1 VNFSLD
7 PLTQLFDAGVLRI
20 GQSMAILV
28 LWMTQRHDPPAREW
42 AIGAGLCALGIPV
55 LMLSSDTM
63 ATLPWMIGNLLVLGG
78 WLIFDA
84 GVVRA
89 ANRAPPWTAGIVAL
103 LIGLVVMSTA
113 TGENANVAVS
123 VMSFQVVAGAFDL
136 YAAWACFTVVRE
148 QRSITHPLIGIALSL
163 LAVSGLVRGALL
175 LQSDAQSVFAAG
187 IGNFQYSII
196 AVPVFVL
203 IPLLLT
209 ILTAERLRRELE
221 KQARRD
227 ALTHAYNRRGF
238 NELADREWARARRR
252 NEALSLI
259 MVDIDHF
266 KKINDQYGHA
276 IGDQVLAETSGRI
289 QEVLRAED
297 LWARFGGE
305 EFVAMLPATAIEDAV
320 IVAERVRQ
328 SISEVP
334 FVTAIG
340 ELRITVS
347 IGVATRQPE
356 DVNWETVNQLADAA
370 LYRAKSEGRNRV
382 AKILVTA

>member
-1 VNFSLD
+1 MNFSPD

-20 GQSMAILV
+20 GQSLAILV
-28 LWMTQRHDPPAREW
+28 LWFTQRQYPPARDW
-42 AIGAGLCALGIPV
+42 AVGAGLCALGIPV

-63 ATLPWMIGNLLVLGG
+63 PTIPWVIGNLLVLAG

-89 ANRAPPWTAGIVAL
+89 ANRTPPWTVGIAL
-103 LIGLVVMSTA
+103 LVISLIIMGTA

-123 VMSFQVVAGAFDL
+123 VMTFQLTTAVFDL
-136 YAAWACFTVVRE
+136 FAAWACFTVTRD
-148 QRSITHPLIGIALSL
+148 QRSITHALIGVALSL
-163 LAVSGLVRGALL
+163 LAVSGLIRGVMLL
-175 LQSDAQSVFAAG
+175 DSDAQSVFAAG
-187 IGNFQYSII
+187 IGNFQYSLVAI
-196 AVPVFVL
+196 PVFVL

-209 ILTAERLRRELE
+209 ILTAERLRREVE
-221 KQARRD
+221 RQARRD

-252 NEALSLI
+252 NEALSLL
-259 MVDIDHF
+259 MLDIDHF

-276 IGDQVLAETSGRI
+276 VGDQILTETSGRI
-289 QEVLRAED
+289 QEVLRTED
-297 LWARFGGE
+297 VWGRFGGE
-305 EFVAMLPATAIEDAV
+305 EFIAMLPATPIEDAV
-320 IVAERVRQ
+320 IVAERVRR
-328 SISEVP
+328 SIGDVP
-334 FVTAIG
+334 FVTAAG

-356 DVNWETVNQLADAA
+356 DANWETVTQLADAA